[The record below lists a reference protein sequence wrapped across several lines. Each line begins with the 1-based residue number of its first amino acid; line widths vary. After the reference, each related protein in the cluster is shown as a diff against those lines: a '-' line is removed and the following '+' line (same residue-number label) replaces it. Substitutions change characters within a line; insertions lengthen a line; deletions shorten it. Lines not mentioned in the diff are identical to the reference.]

1 MLSAPTTPA
10 TAMPTITMKTISSTS
25 DIPCSAR
32 GRWRRAWRSAMHIPR
47 FGLDHDLPR
56 RVVGDGAG
64 QGDGHQSVG
73 NGAPQAVEAEAGAGA
88 ARERDTGGRL
98 LGLQGCAR
106 NRVRDG
112 CGGAV
117 AVRGRADRGRRHA
130 HVDWAPPRNRRFLCI
145 AHDGLRFIVEAA
157 RGEALP
163 GDKARG
169 SHRDEDAHDHDRH
182 HQLGEGES
190 TASGGPLQAHYC
202 ALVGERAIGVAKS
215 DWQAWTWQA
224 PAENSRRNG
233 TVTPVQVTALLGA
246 GPPSRLPTSVAQ
258 VAALLYVRPTP
269 MLG

>member
-1 MLSAPTTPA
+1 MGSALARVAMLSAPTTPA

-47 FGLDHDLPR
+47 FGLDRDLPR

-64 QGDGHQSVG
+64 QGDGHRSVG
-73 NGAPQAVEAEAGAGA
+73 DGAPQAVEAEVSHWRK
-88 ARERDTGGRL
+88 RETGGRL
-98 LGLQGCAR
+98 L
-106 NRVRDG
+106 
-112 CGGAV
+112 
-117 AVRGRADRGRRHA
+117 
-130 HVDWAPPRNRRFLCI
+130 
-145 AHDGLRFIVEAA
+145 
-157 RGEALP
+157 
-163 GDKARG
+163 
-169 SHRDEDAHDHDRH
+169 
-182 HQLGEGES
+182 
-190 TASGGPLQAHYC
+190 AHYC

-258 VAALLYVRPTP
+258 VAASLYVRPAP

>member
-1 MLSAPTTPA
+1 MGSALARVAMLSAPTTPA

-47 FGLDHDLPR
+47 FGLGHDLPR

-64 QGDGHQSVG
+64 QGDGHCGVG
-73 NGAPQAVEAEAGAGA
+73 DGAPQAVEAEAGAGA

-130 HVDWAPPRNRRFLCI
+130 HVDCAPPRNRRFLRI
-145 AHDGLRFIVEAA
+145 AHDGLRLIVEAA
-157 RGEALP
+157 RSEEHTSELQSLTNLVCRLLLE
-163 GDKARG
+163 KKKNRKTKR
-169 SHRDEDAHDHDRH
+169 SHKYTTT
-182 HQLGEGES
+182 Q
-190 TASGGPLQAHYC
+190 
-202 ALVGERAIGVAKS
+202 
-215 DWQAWTWQA
+215 
-224 PAENSRRNG
+224 
-233 TVTPVQVTALLGA
+233 
-246 GPPSRLPTSVAQ
+246 
-258 VAALLYVRPTP
+258 
-269 MLG
+269 